1 MIFEKCPARVLS
13 MKPTPQQIDEILTDC
28 IDAICDRCYYI
39 PNYTVKG
46 YRDSI
51 FISKMD
57 TEKAAKLLTDG
68 GWPVAVQTYDANLSK
83 IVCVW
88 E

>member
-1 MIFEKCPARVLS
+1 
-13 MKPTPQQIDEILTDC
+13 MKPTPQQIDEVLTDA
-28 IDAICDRCYYI
+28 IDAICDHCYYI
-39 PNYTVKG
+39 PNMSDG
-46 YRDSI
+46 WRDSVY
-51 FISKMD
+51 ISRRD

-68 GWPVAVQTYDANLSK
+68 GWPVAVQPYDANLSK